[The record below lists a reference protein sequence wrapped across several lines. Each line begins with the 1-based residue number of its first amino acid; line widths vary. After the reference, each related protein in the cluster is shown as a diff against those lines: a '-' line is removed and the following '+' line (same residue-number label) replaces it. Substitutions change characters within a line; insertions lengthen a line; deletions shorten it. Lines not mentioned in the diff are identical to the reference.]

1 MILGREAKRVPRRT
15 AFLELCA
22 PTEICKLGLAAL
34 RRHEKTVFVDM
45 SLCERVGCM
54 MLLEHHAGFE
64 RGSEGGE
71 ERNIPMD
78 ACIKSAYWLISRRN
92 TLQNMAAELLGAEE

>member
-1 MILGREAKRVPRRT
+1 M
-15 AFLELCA
+15 
-22 PTEICKLGLAAL
+22 
-34 RRHEKTVFVDM
+34 
-45 SLCERVGCM
+45 
-54 MLLEHHAGFE
+54 LEHHAGFE

-78 ACIKSAYWLISRRN
+78 ASIKSALTPWNWLISRRN